1 MTATLL
7 KILQEIAL
15 TLSGGGA
22 GKAFK
27 ALLIMPSYFAKDSGI
42 GSASI
47 PYPATSIHDSLFE
60 QPPAAQTENTLPRA
74 RPSHLS

>member
-22 GKAFK
+22 GK

-47 PYPATSIHDSLFE
+47 PYPATSILDSLFE
-60 QPPAAQTENTLPRA
+60 QPPAAQTHHTLPRA